1 MIKIMF
7 IEDYEPSIVD
17 ARQHIEDEMEDPSF
31 VISQFEPAPER
42 ILSFEPDIVILD
54 LDGLRSIPRYEG
66 FGVRDF
72 IWEHRFC
79 PIVVYSAY
87 VDDYKVEYGD
97 HPLVKTVV
105 KGEIDSP
112 ELVLSAIQELLPV
125 TEALK
130 VTHEQVNRRF
140 WEAMKEIAPIA
151 LKTVNP
157 ADVMDVI
164 IRTGRRRVAAMMDV
178 PGPDESQLASWEQYL
193 YPPVSQDPELG
204 DILRSAGGAV
214 DEPGSFRVVL
224 TPSCDMVSSGGR
236 EAKVDDVLVAKCCSI
251 NEALQMI
258 NMTGS
263 GNDRHVE
270 RLITA
275 VLSQGFYQ
283 CVIMLPA
290 LAGAIPTMA
299 ANLRA
304 LDLVPIDQIGPGSTY
319 ERVASVD
326 SPFKETVAWAYLQIA
341 CRPGLP
347 ERDVQAWARQIV
359 QAM

>member
-1 MIKIMF
+1 MIRILF
-7 IEDYEPSIVD
+7 IDDDESSIVD
-17 ARQHIEDEMEDPSF
+17 ARQQIADELESPEFAICDF
-31 VISQFEPAPER
+31 DPAPGK
-42 ILSFEPDIVILD
+42 IQGFQPDFVILD
-54 LDGLRSIPRYEG
+54 LAGLRQGIRYEG
-66 FGVRDF
+66 FDVREY

-87 VDDYKVEYGD
+87 IEDYEDAYD
-97 HPLVKTVV
+97 EHPLVKTVR
-105 KGEIDSP
+105 KGSGSP
-112 ELVLSAIQELLPV
+112 ERVLDAVKELLPV
-125 TEALK
+125 TEALR
-130 VTHEQVNRRF
+130 TTQEQVNRRF
-140 WEAMKEIAPIA
+140 WETMKVIAPIA
-151 LKTVNP
+151 LETVDP
-157 ADVMDVI
+157 ADVIDVI

-178 PGPDESQLASWEQYL
+178 PGRDESQLASWEQYL

-204 DILRSAGGAV
+204 DILRIAGGAV
-214 DEPGSFRVVL
+214 GEPGSFRVVL
-224 TPSCDMVSSGGR
+224 TPSCDMVSSDGR
-236 EAKVDDVLVAKCCSI
+236 HPKVDDVLVAKCCSI

-258 NMTGS
+258 NMTGN
-263 GNDRHVE
+263 GNDRHVD
-270 RLITA
+270 RLTTA

-299 ANLRA
+299 ANLKA
-304 LDLVPIDQIGPGSTY
+304 LELVPIDRIGPGSTY

-326 SPFKETVAWAYLQIA
+326 SPFRETVAWAYLQIA